1 MKTWE
6 EELDDLRVKRRDQIL
21 EAARE
26 IFLEKDMSQITM
38 VDIVA
43 KAGISRV
50 TMYKYFNSIH
60 EIVFEI
66 QIKIMNE
73 ISHYFQVDGDSGK
86 TGADKLSIMLNGWLL
101 LYREH
106 PDHLRFIGLFDH
118 FYRNSFPSEELRKRY
133 KNSMEDRGERFK
145 AAIEEGISDGSI
157 QPSFDPNILETMIQN
172 TIISMM
178 LRMAMRGHLIQKQWD
193 VDPEQILIYLM
204 NFVSQFVRTKP
215 DLSVFELVSPAVT
228 EQ

>member
-1 MKTWE
+1 MD
-6 EELDDLRVKRRDQIL
+6 EELDDLRLKRRQQIL
-21 EAARE
+21 EVARE
-26 IFLEKDMSQITM
+26 IFLEKDISQITM
-38 VDIVA
+38 VDIAA

-66 QIKIMNE
+66 QIKIMKE
-73 ISHYFQVDGDSGK
+73 ISHYFQVDGESGK
-86 TGADKLSIMLNGWLL
+86 TGADKLGIMLNGWLL
-101 LYREH
+101 LYHEQ

-118 FYRNSFPSEELRKRY
+118 YYRNSFPSEELRKRY
-133 KNSMEDRGERFK
+133 KNSMEDRSERFI
-145 AAIEEGISDGSI
+145 AAIREGIRDGSI
-157 QPSFDPNILETMIQN
+157 QPSFDPIVLETMVQN

-204 NFVSQFVRTKP
+204 NFLSQFVRTKP
-215 DLSVFELVSPAVT
+215 DPSVFELGPSPVT
-228 EQ
+228 EG